1 MGKCPE
7 IPEEDTRQDRGRPNE
22 DLPVA
27 PVYSLGAP
35 GDRILLAREEVEC
48 KRTEQPW
55 SGKVEI
61 TMRFLPRPRVEFAAE
76 VDEPFGALKLIPD
89 NAQLSEE
96 VRLPIRNVSL
106 DVLFSSASNDK
117 IVFISKREPFAA
129 TRSADNLQRVTFH
142 VVNFPP
148 FISTCRQLVGAEE
161 KQGLV
166 YSVILECETWRV
178 SISSFV
184 STPGIIKKLKASCGY
199 AITHAGRIERSDG
212 QVFSSS
218 DAEEALWAVQ
228 SFLSFAAGR
237 WIPLVLPVGF
247 DQAGERIWEQWGCG
261 RCARWTY
268 SESWFDYTHGDA
280 LAELFPGFMSLWEN
294 ENWHTPLSEAVYWD
308 LLANERDRGSDTGI
322 VLAQAAMEVLA
333 WTLLVTERQALTP
346 KGYRDLWASDRFR
359 LLFSFLGIPKEMPDG
374 LPDLAAIARERN
386 WSDALHALTE
396 IRNSIIHP
404 ERKNW
409 ESTCSCLFEAWQLAL
424 WLLDLLILR
433 LCDYQGKY
441 GSRLD
446 TSRWRGNVIPVP
458 WRSARPENPCESEP
472 EHESE

>member
-1 MGKCPE
+1 M
-7 IPEEDTRQDRGRPNE
+7 TTNE

-27 PVYSLGAP
+27 PVYSHGAP
-35 GDRILLAREEVEC
+35 GDPIFLAREEVEC
-48 KRTEQPW
+48 KRTQEPW
-55 SGKVEI
+55 SGIAEI
-61 TMRFLPRPRVEFAAE
+61 TMRFLPRPRVEFALE
-76 VDEPFGALKLIPD
+76 VAQHFKALKLFAD
-89 NAQLSEE
+89 NAEVSEE
-96 VRLPIRNVSL
+96 VKLRTRDVCL
-106 DVLFSSASNDK
+106 DVTFSSVSNDK
-117 IVFISKREPFAA
+117 ILFTSKREPFAA

-148 FISTCRQLVGAEE
+148 FMSTCRQLVGAEE

-166 YSVILECETWRV
+166 NSVILECETWRV

-184 STPGIIKKLKASCGY
+184 STPSIVKKLKASCGY
-199 AITHAGRIERSDG
+199 GITHAGRIERSDG

-218 DAEEALWAVQ
+218 DAQEALWGVQ

-268 SESWFDYTHGDA
+268 RESWFDYAHGDA
-280 LAELFPGFMSLWEN
+280 LPEMFPGFMSLWEN
-294 ENWHTPLSEAVYWD
+294 ENWHTPLTEAVYWH
-308 LLANERDRGSDTGI
+308 LLANEGDRGSDTGI

-333 WTLLVTERQALTP
+333 WTLLVTERQALTV

-359 LLFSFLGIPKEMPDG
+359 LLFSFLGIPKEMPDT
-374 LPDLAAIARERN
+374 LPALAAVARERN

-404 ERKNW
+404 ERKNR
-409 ESTCSCLFEAWQLAL
+409 ESSGSCLLEAWQLAL
-424 WLLDLLILR
+424 WLLDLLVLR
-433 LCDYQGKY
+433 LCDYQGEY
-441 GSRLD
+441 ASRLH
-446 TSRWRGNVIPVP
+446 TPRWLGNVIPVP
-458 WRSARPENPCESEP
+458 WGSVPPENPCNREP